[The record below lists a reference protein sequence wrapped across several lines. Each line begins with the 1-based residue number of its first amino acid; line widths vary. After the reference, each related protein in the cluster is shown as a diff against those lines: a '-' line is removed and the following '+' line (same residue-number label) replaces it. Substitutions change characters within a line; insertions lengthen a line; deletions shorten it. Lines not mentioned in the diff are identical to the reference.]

1 MSKGNLINFLF
12 LYFFSSALLS
22 PVNAEIPQ
30 ITDQNFEEIVH
41 NNTKTPM
48 IVNFYVENCMDH
60 RSNGYL
66 NLLST
71 WEALYQEMNGDF
83 YKFYNSNM
91 YFIFIILSFSKPFNV

>member
-1 MSKGNLINFLF
+1 MSKRNLINFLF

-22 PVNAEIPQ
+22 SVNGEIPH
-30 ITDQNFEEIVH
+30 ITDQNFEELVQ

-48 IVNFYVENCMDH
+48 IVNFYVETCMEH
-60 RSNGYL
+60 TTNGYL

-71 WEALYQEMNGDF
+71 WEALYREMDGDF

-91 YFIFIILSFSKPFNV
+91 YL